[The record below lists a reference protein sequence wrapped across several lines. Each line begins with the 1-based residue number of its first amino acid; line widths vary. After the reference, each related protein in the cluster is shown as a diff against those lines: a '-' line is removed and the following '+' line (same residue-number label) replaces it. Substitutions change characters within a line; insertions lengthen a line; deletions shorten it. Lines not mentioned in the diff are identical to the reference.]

1 MVALTLI
8 ALTSCAKPSS
18 PDLSLAPSVCAD
30 AEPEPRIEGGLV
42 QAVTP
47 EEIEAQR
54 DFLQSVAAVLDWG
67 RAGWS
72 RVETAK
78 KAC

>member
-1 MVALTLI
+1 MALTN
-8 ALTSCAKPSS
+8 CAKPSS

-47 EEIEAQR
+47 EEQAAQR
-54 DFLQSVAAVLDWG
+54 DFLQSVAEALDWG
-67 RAGWS
+67 RRGWAV
-72 RVETAK
+72 VETAK